1 MSVNLNHQAATI
13 VDAPTDLDYHVDG
26 QSVLTGTINQASSL
40 TLWVNG
46 QSFVKI
52 DGSVPLLRIRLVD
65 GQSKVRLE
73 GLKAGEVTMLEKL
86 DGQSILS
93 VSTTGNFSFA
103 DKIDGNS
110 WLLVDKVAPA
120 VAGGLGAFRGKID
133 GKSRVDITVD
143 NPNANYHVEFFDK
156 IDGASTVELWNTWF
170 TTTGREL
177 SGSSTV
183 SYTEASLPPHF

>member
-1 MSVNLNHQAATI
+1 
-13 VDAPTDLDYHVDG
+13 
-26 QSVLTGTINQASSL
+26 
-40 TLWVNG
+40 
-46 QSFVKI
+46 
-52 DGSVPLLRIRLVD
+52 
-65 GQSKVRLE
+65 
-73 GLKAGEVTMLEKL
+73 MLEKL

-183 SYTEASLPPHF
+183 SYTEASLPPHFSPVHFGAQVLYVPNLLHVRPQAVGPDLRRMKLL